1 MEISKKGTL
10 YKFRFQKQL
19 GVLLGEVEAMVRKK
33 KVMSAIEMEQWL
45 LSKGA
50 VLVTEE
56 MKKKPWYGKA
66 IALPACFNEVEL
78 TPKRE
83 DHGN

>member
-1 MEISKKGTL
+1 MN
-10 YKFRFQKQL
+10 
-19 GVLLGEVEAMVRKK
+19 
-33 KVMSAIEMEQWL
+33 AIEMERWL

-50 VLVTEE
+50 VPVSEE

-66 IALPACFNEVEL
+66 IALPVCFSEAEL

-83 DHGN
+83 ELEE

>member
-1 MEISKKGTL
+1 
-10 YKFRFQKQL
+10 
-19 GVLLGEVEAMVRKK
+19 MVRKK

-50 VLVTEE
+50 VPVSEE

-66 IALPACFNEVEL
+66 IALPSCFSEAEWGSKPDVV
-78 TPKRE
+78 KRPPRKTLILKT
-83 DHGN
+83 